1 MPFLEAESCKKSDFS
16 FDSYGTCLHFEKHDN
31 MSVKLT
37 LCWQGCLAKGRAE
50 NILRIKRWG
59 KAYIFLE
66 SHLQG
71 YREVSF
77 GRVHCQG
84 LDVCVHVCVLP
95 GSVFM
100 NVHLRRGCFRCHG
113 KFLCS
118 SHSVSPGSGLSLGWS
133 YSRGPLFH
141 SSSGRPLP
149 CLPKIK
155 SFSVFVLW
163 KHQWYTS
170 AK

>member
-1 MPFLEAESCKKSDFS
+1 M
-16 FDSYGTCLHFEKHDN
+16 
-31 MSVKLT
+31 LT
-37 LCWQGCLAKGRAE
+37 GLPRTRRAE
-50 NILRIKRWG
+50 NILRIKRCR

-66 SHLQG
+66 SHHQG

-84 LDVCVHVCVLP
+84 LDIFFSLRVCMCERESP

-100 NVHLRRGCFRCHG
+100 NVHLSRGCFRCHG

-118 SHSVSPGSGLSLGWS
+118 SHSVGAGSELSLGWS
-133 YSRGPLFH
+133 HSRGPLFH

-155 SFSVFVLW
+155 SPSVFVFEE
-163 KHQWYTS
+163 TS
-170 AK
+170 V